1 MKTKNTLQ
9 PKSASV
15 DSSTDSDPSTLRPN
29 GILDISYA
37 ILLERPA
44 LMEEKLLRTRGVIS
58 AEINVFSNRV
68 RVEFDP
74 SKITLDEIRDI
85 LAIDPDLRKPKQFR
99 S

>member
-1 MKTKNTLQ
+1 MKTKNTVQ
-9 PKSASV
+9 QKTVSA
-15 DSSTDSDPSTLRPN
+15 DPSAESSLSTPRAK
-29 GILDISYA
+29 GVLDISYA
-37 ILLERPA
+37 ILLECPA

-74 SKITLDEIRDI
+74 SKITLDEIRNI

>member
-1 MKTKNTLQ
+1 
-9 PKSASV
+9 
-15 DSSTDSDPSTLRPN
+15 
-29 GILDISYA
+29 
-37 ILLERPA
+37 
-44 LMEEKLLRTRGVIS
+44 MEEKLLRTRGVIS